1 MAKKKVKKYHQGG
14 SHEDHHVQAVPA
26 PRQNPVGGPGGLPV
40 DRNRPKSRLVEER
53 IINQANQKKASM
65 VPATPAKPRQR
76 PTVEQVQRDFQRE
89 LSQQNARNPFMPA
102 TRAQPI
108 TVGGPKQVQP
118 MPAPQRPTAV
128 GVTPQPLQQVA
139 PPLFQLPSRRRKLAQ
154 PTSFRRPT
162 RDQLIDTFGRMIN
175 ENERQGR
182 TASRVNP
189 NAVLGRPKPRRRR

>member
-14 SHEDHHVQAVPA
+14 SHEDHHTQAVPA

-40 DRNRPKSRLVEER
+40 DRNRPKSRLAEER
-53 IINQANQKKASM
+53 ILNRANQKKASM

-76 PTVEQVQRDFQRE
+76 PT
-89 LSQQNARNPFMPA
+89 NPFMPA

-139 PPLFQLPSRRRKLAQ
+139 PPLLQLPSRRRKLAQ

>member
-14 SHEDHHVQAVPA
+14 SHEDHHTQAVPA

-40 DRNRPKSRLVEER
+40 DRNRPKSRLAEER
-53 IINQANQKKASM
+53 ILK
-65 VPATPAKPRQR
+65 R
-76 PTVEQVQRDFQRE
+76 PT
-89 LSQQNARNPFMPA
+89 NPFMPA